1 MHAVSSWQEAVIVG
15 GNEVGVRRLV
25 DIVVAALIEELPI
38 LRNDPDLLEAA
49 RSSSAANI
57 AVVVEIA
64 EGTVSLS
71 DLDPPPQ
78 ATAFARELAR
88 RNVPV
93 VDLGHAYRV
102 AQQALWHWA
111 LDQVHERMDRPEDL
125 AGAVEGLANAVFAT
139 GDIFITS
146 VMERYAVERERWLR
160 SADAVRRATVQE
172 LLLGG
177 PVDGEAASRR
187 LRYELRQEH
196 EGFVVWAEGASALPE
211 EAAAAVGG
219 PRALIVPVGVGV
231 MAGWAPA
238 GTLRPEAAGAAS
250 VALGSPGSGVAGF
263 RMTHH
268 EAMEAR
274 RVAKLLHRGDTPTA
288 YEDVA
293 LLGLLTQDLD
303 QARSFAG
310 RRLGP
315 LMADDGATR
324 RLAET
329 LLTVLEERGSPRR
342 AAKRLGVHENTV
354 AKRLR
359 TIESLLG
366 ERADGPP
373 AELLAALVIRDAV
386 LAGADGG
393 QA

>member
-1 MHAVSSWQEAVIVG
+1 MHAVSSWQEAVIAG
-15 GNEVGVRRLV
+15 GNAVGLARLV
-25 DIVVAALIEELPI
+25 DIVVSALVDELPI
-38 LRNDPDLLEAA
+38 LRNDPDLLQAA

-57 AVVVEIA
+57 AIVIEIA
-64 EGTVSLS
+64 EGTVSPA

-102 AQQALWHWA
+102 AQQALWRWA
-111 LDQVHERMDRPEDL
+111 VGEVHARIDDPAQVAES
-125 AGAVEGLANAVFAT
+125 VEGLTSAVFAT
-139 GDIFITS
+139 GDVLITR

-172 LLLGG
+172 LLQGG
-177 PVDGEAASRR
+177 PVDAEAASRR
-187 LRYELRQEH
+187 LRYQLRQEH
-196 EGFVVWAEGASALPE
+196 EGFVVWAEDASAPPE
-211 EAAAAVGG
+211 QAAAAVGG
-219 PRALIVPVGVGV
+219 GRALVVPVSVGV
-231 MAGWAPA
+231 IAGWAPA
-238 GTLRPEAAGAAS
+238 GTITPEAAGAAS
-250 VALGSPGSGVAGF
+250 VALGCRGAGVAGF
-263 RMTHH
+263 RTTHH

-274 RVAKLLHRGDTPTA
+274 RVAKLLHRHSVPTA
-288 YEDVA
+288 YEDIA
-293 LLGLLTQDLD
+293 LLALLTQDLG
-303 QARSFAG
+303 QARVFAE

-315 LMADDGATR
+315 LMADDGPTR

-329 LLTVLEERGSPRR
+329 LLTVLEEQGSPRR

-359 TIESLLG
+359 TIETLLG
-366 ERADGPP
+366 ERAAGPP
-373 AELLAALVIRDAV
+373 AELIAALVIRDAV
-386 LAGADGG
+386 LAEPPAA